1 MHPASLIAGAAAG
14 SALMFMLDPGSGRR
28 RRALVRDQAVRATRK
43 TREELD
49 ATARDL
55 ANRTSGLGA
64 AAKQRWSNSSVSD
77 QKLVERVRA
86 KLGHVCSH
94 PRAIEVEAHD
104 GRITLRGPVLSSEA
118 TGVLSTAGAV
128 PGVTSV
134 HSELDVHDSP
144 DGISALQGDGRV
156 GRSARDLFGT
166 GRARAT
172 RLAVSGLVATGLW
185 MVVAARRGSQDPEE
199 RHASL

>member
-118 TGVLSTAGAV
+118 TSVLSTAGAV

-185 MVVAARRGSQDPEE
+185 MAVAARRGSQDPEE